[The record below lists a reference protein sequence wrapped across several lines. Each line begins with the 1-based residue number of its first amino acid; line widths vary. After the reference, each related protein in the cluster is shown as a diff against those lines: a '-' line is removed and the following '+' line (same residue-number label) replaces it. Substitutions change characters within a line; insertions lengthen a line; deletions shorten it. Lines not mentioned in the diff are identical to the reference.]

1 MSDKLFKY
9 SVVLKQKQE
18 LLFFAHKYDIDDG
31 VLTFY
36 RNKNLIASFNSN
48 LWETC
53 YLVDDESLKPIIL
66 DDLLENNYQENI
78 LDTSKE
84 AFYNQNELP
93 QNIEVQT
100 LPLPLD
106 KNNKEIDVELDKK
119 DSLNNK
125 QSDNSELVHE
135 SLVEESLD
143 TLTEDL
149 GEGLTNDD
157 VRSHNELEVS
167 LNSDL
172 ENNKDNVEELEK
184 RDETSHEEQDNNSSS
199 IKNLDSDNLEN
210 FEYDAKESEDDYFAG
225 LDDSFKNSVL
235 KEYSK
240 ENPEKV
246 VEVINENLEN
256 EEKNISDNLLD
267 ELDLNDFDLI
277 EDTDTK
283 KSSDES
289 NNLQDESTVTTEDAS
304 VLDDLDELEALSKED
319 AENLTQEEV
328 NQDVIDDTLNN
339 EDNKENNVE
348 VSTSD
353 DLFSSLDELS
363 SLSDSEQQ
371 TESPTSQKEEES
383 TLDELDSLSQEYSEE
398 VIQEESLTHK
408 DGNIEEVNKEDS
420 RLEIKDENPLDML
433 DSLDDESSQENPN
446 FEEHNSDIKH
456 NTKEYSVE
464 EEETKD
470 ALIEQENDRSHSDI
484 DSIEELLAQLPDTQE
499 NSIYAPHFEQG
510 NSEIRRVNA
519 SGLNKDFDAMD
530 SLISKDES
538 SDNKKQKESEEPKKG
553 MIEKVVST
561 VEKIA
566 KIDRKFGTPVKNKE
580 DIVPEFRKEPEPEI
594 VQKPVENPMIRN
606 SQGRLLTPQE
616 LKIKKDKIIEKTI
629 LQYCSKYD
637 NFNPNNLFK
646 LLSNNTTAK
655 PYGISEN
662 DIIWVATKMIK
673 NYEVN
678 VDKFS
683 SVDIQNR
690 LNFFLPGLM
699 TLHWDG
705 SMGNMYSVISEI
717 PQLKDIILIDLAVWL
732 VNNNY

>member
-66 DDLLENNYQENI
+66 DDLSENNYQDNDNKTKLI
-78 LDTSKE
+78 LDASDEESNPSIHHDLPKNTEVETLESVDKD
-84 AFYNQNELP
+84 NQA
-93 QNIEVQT
+93 I
-100 LPLPLD
+100 
-106 KNNKEIDVELDKK
+106 
-119 DSLNNK
+119 DSLNHELSSNPLIEESFDTETK
-125 QSDNSELVHE
+125 EPEDILNYDNGEEKTSTNVDYDNNNFEDLEKTDEILNEVQENNSQNVE
-135 SLVEESLD
+135 SLTSNNI
-143 TLTEDL
+143 ED
-149 GEGLTNDD
+149 
-157 VRSHNELEVS
+157 
-167 LNSDL
+167 
-172 ENNKDNVEELEK
+172 
-184 RDETSHEEQDNNSSS
+184 
-199 IKNLDSDNLEN
+199 
-210 FEYDAKESEDDYFAG
+210 FEYDSKESEEDYFAG
-225 LDDSFKNSVL
+225 LDDSFKKSVL

-240 ENPEKV
+240 EKPEKL
-246 VEVINENLEN
+246 ETLNENLN
-256 EEKNISDNLLD
+256 TQEKNISDSLLD

-277 EDTDTK
+277 EDTDIK
-283 KSSDES
+283 KPSDQS
-289 NNLQDESTVTTEDAS
+289 NNLEDDSIVTTEQVSA
-304 VLDDLDELEALSKED
+304 LDDLDELDALSKEE
-319 AENLTQEEV
+319 AENITQEEV
-328 NQDVIDDTLNN
+328 NQEVIDDTNN
-339 EDNKENNVE
+339 EDNEYKKENNIE
-348 VSTSD
+348 DNSSD
-353 DLFSSLDELS
+353 DLFASLEQLTNSSDYKQEI
-363 SLSDSEQQ
+363 EHP
-371 TESPTSQKEEES
+371 EEKEEES
-383 TLDELDSLSQEYSEE
+383 TLDDLDALTQEYSEE
-398 VIQEESLTHK
+398 VIQEEPLTHEDSSPK
-408 DGNIEEVNKEDS
+408 EDINKENYEKED
-420 RLEIKDENPLDML
+420 KDENPLDML
-433 DSLDDESSQENPN
+433 DSLDDESSQEHPV
-446 FEEHNSDIKH
+446 FEDEASNIQH

-510 NSEIRRVNA
+510 NSEIRRINA

-553 MIEKVVST
+553 MIEKVVNT

-566 KIDRKFGTPVKNKE
+566 KIDRKFGTPIKNKE

-594 VQKPVENPMIRN
+594 IQKPVENPMIRN

-637 NFNPNNLFK
+637 NFNPHNLFK

-683 SVDIQNR
+683 SADIQNR